1 MICFSM
7 LINHTSLIVEIL
19 EDPKYHFFPQNKTKH
34 KDTRAVLMV
43 MNLELLK
50 GETRLL

>member
-19 EDPKYHFFPQNKTKH
+19 EDPKYHFFLLSSKQNQTQRH
-34 KDTRAVLMV
+34 KGTFDGDEFRAI
-43 MNLELLK
+43 K
-50 GETRLL
+50 R